1 MNDRPQRAGRGR
13 LRAILG
19 LLLAGVVLPVSAAE
33 SQVDTTL
40 PVITPL
46 VGGALGLNGWRIA
59 DTTVGW
65 TYQDPESGIRSTTG
79 CDTNTVD
86 WETDDEGESF
96 TCRVTNN
103 AGLTGAYTVVVRL
116 DKSPPTV
123 GPQPSRP
130 PDANGWFNH
139 RVDFVASATD
149 SASGIASCDSIP
161 SYSGPDRA
169 SIRVV
174 ARCSDRAGH
183 EASGAG
189 TFKYDETRPARVRA
203 VRGRA
208 PDRYG
213 WYARDLRVRFRGS
226 DATSGL
232 AACSTSVYRGPDS
245 SRAAVKGWC
254 RDRAGNIAYRTVRFR
269 FSKPLL
275 RPGFGARLS
284 SPPLLD
290 WVDVPGARGYNVQLW
305 HDGRKILSRWPHRSR
320 LDLDRVWWYAGK
332 RRALR
337 RGEPYVWYVWPRF
350 PRGYGAMVGR
360 SRFTFVRRPPE
371 LVAAVGLEPTTHGL

>member
-1 MNDRPQRAGRGR
+1 MNDRPQKAGRGR
-13 LRAILG
+13 LRAIFG
-19 LLLAGVVLPVSAAE
+19 LLLAAVVLPVSAAE
-33 SQVDTTL
+33 GQTDTTL
-40 PVITPL
+40 PVITPF

-65 TYQDPESGIRSTTG
+65 RYEDPESGISETTG
-79 CDTNTVD
+79 CDTKTVRE
-86 WETDDEGESF
+86 ETLGTDF
-96 TCRVTNN
+96 TCRVTNGV
-103 AGLTGAYTVVVRL
+103 GLTGSYTVTVKL
-116 DKSPPTV
+116 DELPPQVSPEST
-123 GPQPSRP
+123 RP

-139 RVDFVASATD
+139 RIDFVVSATD
-149 SASGIASCDSIP
+149 SASGIASCDPIP

-169 SIRVV
+169 SVGVV

-183 EASGAG
+183 QASGRD
-189 TFKYDETRPARVRA
+189 TFKYDDTPPARMRA
-203 VRGRA
+203 ARGRA

-213 WYARDLRVRFRGS
+213 WYAHDLRVRFRAS

-232 AACSTSVYRGPDS
+232 AACTSPVYRGPNS
-245 SRAAVKGWC
+245 SRAAVKGRC
-254 RDRAGNIAYRTVRFR
+254 QDRAGNAAYRTVRFR

-275 RPGFGARLS
+275 QPGVGARLS

-305 HDGRKILSRWPHRSR
+305 HDGRKILSRWPHGSR

-350 PRGYGAMVGR
+350 LRGFGPMVGR

>member
-1 MNDRPQRAGRGR
+1 MNERPERARR
-13 LRAILG
+13 RRSRAIFG
-19 LLLAGVVLPVSAAE
+19 LLLAAVVLPVSAAE
-33 SQVDTTL
+33 GQVDTTPPL
-40 PVITPL
+40 ITL
-46 VGGALGLNGWRIA
+46 HISGTLGQNGWRIA

-65 TYQDPESGIRSTTG
+65 AYEDRESGISETSG
-79 CDTNTVD
+79 CDTRTVRE
-86 WETDDEGESF
+86 ETLGTDF
-96 TCRVTNN
+96 TCRVTN
-103 AGLTGAYTVVVRL
+103 GVGVTVAQTVTVKL
-116 DKSPPTV
+116 DELPPEVSPA
-123 GPQPSRP
+123 PSRS
-130 PDANGWFNH
+130 PDANGWFNNPI
-139 RVDFVASATD
+139 DFVASATD

-183 EASGAG
+183 QASGTG
-189 TFKYDETRPARVRA
+189 TFKYDATPPARVRG

-213 WYARDLRVRFRGS
+213 WYAHDLRVRFRGS
-226 DATSGL
+226 DAMSGL
-232 AACSTSVYRGPDS
+232 AACATSVYRGPNS
-245 SRAAVKGWC
+245 SRAGVRGWC
-254 RDRAGNIAYRTVRFR
+254 RDRAGNVTYRTVRFR

-275 RPGFGARLS
+275 QPGRGARLS

-290 WVDVPGARGYNVQLW
+290 WVDVPGARGYNAQLW
-305 HDGRKILSRWPHRSR
+305 HDGRKILSRWPRASR

-337 RGEPYVWYVWPRF
+337 RGEPYVWYVWPQF
-350 PRGYGAMVGR
+350 QRGFGAMVGR
-360 SRFTFVRRPPE
+360 SRFTFIRKPPE